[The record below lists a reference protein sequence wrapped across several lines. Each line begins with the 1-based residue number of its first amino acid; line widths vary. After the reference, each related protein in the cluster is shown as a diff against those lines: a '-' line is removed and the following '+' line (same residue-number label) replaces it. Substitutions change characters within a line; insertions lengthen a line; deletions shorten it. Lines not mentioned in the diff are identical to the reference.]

1 LKMFSFDNVVHY
13 VFSKVL
19 ETYGKERVS
28 VNVPDTYINRA
39 SSHIQRVHNLPMRQ
53 PIVCMLGHV
62 DTGKTSL
69 LDKIRGTAVQMREAG
84 GLTQQ
89 IGASYFPF
97 ETLLAITRKLM
108 QNVDLDVKV
117 PGLLIIDTPGHEA
130 FANLRTRGGSV
141 ADIAI
146 LVVDAMHGFE
156 NQTYESLQI
165 LKSRKV
171 PFIIAANKIDRING
185 WKSEEYRPFMKG
197 YKEQNKWV
205 REDLDNRLYNMMGT
219 LSREG
224 IASERFDRVRDFTKN
239 VAIVPV
245 SAMTGEGMGELL
257 MVLIGLTQQF
267 LEQKLQVTDGLAKGT
282 VLEVREEVGLGT
294 TLNAIIYDGTL
305 RAEDTI
311 VIGGRNGP
319 IVTKIRAILVPQ
331 PLEEIR
337 DSKKKFNSIPEA
349 HAAAGIKIAAADID
363 DAIPGGSLIAIG
375 GDMTVEKAMAEIAS
389 EMEQLKVKTEQT
401 GIMVKTDTLGSL
413 EALVDSIRA
422 KDIPIRT
429 ADIGD
434 VSRRDVME
442 ALSVKHEDPFLGAI
456 LAFNVK
462 ILPDAA
468 EEARDQKLPIFWND
482 IIYNLMDEYQRWAD
496 DEREAMAR
504 KEFDTLVRPGKFQ
517 IMDGYVF
524 RRAKPSIFGSIIL
537 AGQITPRVQCI
548 TQEGEKLGRI
558 SQIQE
563 GGKAV
568 SIAEAGQEVAVA
580 MPQPIVGRHIKE
592 KDVLFVDIPEKHVKL
607 LRTKYADRLTES
619 ENEVLKELTLLKRK
633 KDILWAI

>member
-1 LKMFSFDNVVHY
+1 
-13 VFSKVL
+13 
-19 ETYGKERVS
+19 
-28 VNVPDTYINRA
+28 
-39 SSHIQRVHNLPMRQ
+39 MRQ

-97 ETLLAITRKLM
+97 DTLVAIVQKLM
-108 QNVDLDVKV
+108 QNVNLSVKV
-117 PGLLIIDTPGHEA
+117 PGLLVVDTPGHEA

-156 NQTYESLQI
+156 NQTFESLQI

-171 PFIIAANKIDRING
+171 PFIIAANKIDRVAG
-185 WKSEEYRPFMKG
+185 WKSEENRPFMKA
-197 YKEQNKWV
+197 YKAQNKWV
-205 REDLDNRLYNMMGT
+205 KEDLDNRLYNMMGT

-224 IASERFDRVRDFTKN
+224 MASDRFDRVRDFTKN
-239 VAIVPV
+239 IAIVPV
-245 SAMTGEGMGELL
+245 SAKTGEGIGELL

-282 VLEVREEVGLGT
+282 VLEVKEDVGLGT
-294 TLNAIIYDGTL
+294 TINAIIYDGTL
-305 RAEDTI
+305 HADDTI
-311 VIGGRNGP
+311 VIGGRDGP
-319 IVTKIRAILVPQ
+319 IATKIRAILTPQ

-337 DSKKKFNSIPEA
+337 DSKKQFIAIQEA
-349 HAAAGIKIAAADID
+349 HAAAGIKIAASNID
-363 DAIPGGSLIAIG
+363 DAIPGAPLLAIG
-375 GDMTVEKAMAEIAS
+375 EGMTLEKAMEEVAS
-389 EMEQLKVKTEQT
+389 EMAQLKVQTEKT

-413 EALVDSIRA
+413 EALVDSLRA

-442 ALSVKHEDPFLGAI
+442 ALSVKYEDQFLGAI

-462 ILPDAA
+462 ILPDA
-468 EEARDQKLPIFWND
+468 ETEARDQKVPIFWND
-482 IIYNLMDEYQRWAD
+482 IIYNLMDEYIRWVEE
-496 DEREAMAR
+496 EREAQER
-504 KEFDTLVRPGKFQ
+504 KEFDTLVKPGKFE
-517 IMDGYVF
+517 IMEGYVF
-524 RRAKPSIFGSIIL
+524 RRAKPSIFGAIVL
-537 AGQITPRVQCI
+537 AGQLTPRVQCI

-563 GGKAV
+563 GGKAIPLAEEGKEV
-568 SIAEAGQEVAVA
+568 SVA

-592 KDVLFVDIPEKHVKL
+592 RDVLFVDIPEKHAKL
-607 LRTKYADRLTES
+607 LRTKYAGRLTES
-619 ENEVLKELTLLKRK
+619 ANEALRELVQLKRK
-633 KDILWAI
+633 KDMLWAI

>member
-1 LKMFSFDNVVHY
+1 
-13 VFSKVL
+13 
-19 ETYGKERVS
+19 
-28 VNVPDTYINRA
+28 
-39 SSHIQRVHNLPMRQ
+39 MRQ

-97 ETLLAITRKLM
+97 DTLVAIVQKLM
-108 QNVDLDVKV
+108 QNVNLSVKV
-117 PGLLIIDTPGHEA
+117 PGLLVVDTPGHEA

-156 NQTYESLQI
+156 NQTFESLQI

-171 PFIIAANKIDRING
+171 PFIIAANKIDRVAG
-185 WKSEEYRPFMKG
+185 WKSEENRQFMKA
-197 YKEQNKWV
+197 YKAQNKWV
-205 REDLDNRLYNMMGT
+205 KEDLDNRLYNMMGT

-224 IASERFDRVRDFTKN
+224 MASDRFDRVRDFTKN
-239 VAIVPV
+239 IAIVPV
-245 SAMTGEGMGELL
+245 SAKTGEGIGELL

-282 VLEVREEVGLGT
+282 VLEVKEDVGLGT
-294 TLNAIIYDGTL
+294 TINAIIYDGTL
-305 RAEDTI
+305 HADDTI
-311 VIGGRNGP
+311 VIGGRDGP
-319 IVTKIRAILVPQ
+319 IATKIRAILTPQ

-337 DSKKKFNSIPEA
+337 DSKKQFIAIQEA
-349 HAAAGIKIAAADID
+349 HAAAGIKIAAPNID
-363 DAIPGGSLIAIG
+363 DAIPGAPLLAIG
-375 GDMTVEKAMAEIAS
+375 EGLTLEEAMEAVAS
-389 EMEQLKVKTEQT
+389 EMEQLKVQTEKT

-413 EALVDSIRA
+413 EALVDSLRA
-422 KDIPIRT
+422 KGIPIRT

-442 ALSVKHEDPFLGAI
+442 ALSVKYEDQFLGAI

-462 ILPDAA
+462 ILPDA
-468 EEARDQKLPIFWND
+468 ETKARDQKVPIFWND
-482 IIYNLMDEYQRWAD
+482 IIYNLMDEYIRWVEE
-496 DEREAMAR
+496 EREAQER
-504 KEFDTLVRPGKFQ
+504 KEFDTLVKPGKFE
-517 IMDGYVF
+517 IMEGYIF
-524 RRAKPSIFGSIIL
+524 RRAKPSIFGAIVL
-537 AGQITPRVQCI
+537 AGQLTPRVKCI

-563 GGKAV
+563 GGKA
-568 SIAEAGQEVAVA
+568 IPLAEEGKEVAVA

-592 KDVLFVDIPEKHVKL
+592 RDVLFVDIPEKHAKL
-607 LRTKYADRLTES
+607 LRTKYAGRLTES
-619 ENEVLKELTLLKRK
+619 ANEALRELVQLKRK
-633 KDILWAI
+633 KDMLWAI

>member
-1 LKMFSFDNVVHY
+1 
-13 VFSKVL
+13 
-19 ETYGKERVS
+19 
-28 VNVPDTYINRA
+28 
-39 SSHIQRVHNLPMRQ
+39 MRQ

-97 ETLLAITRKLM
+97 DTLVAIVQKLM
-108 QNVDLDVKV
+108 QNVNLSVKV
-117 PGLLIIDTPGHEA
+117 PGLLVVDTPGHEA

-156 NQTYESLQI
+156 NQTFESLQI

-171 PFIIAANKIDRING
+171 PFIIAANKIDRVAG
-185 WKSEEYRPFMKG
+185 WKSEENRPFMKSF
-197 YKEQNKWV
+197 KAQNKWV

-224 IASERFDRVRDFTKN
+224 MASDRFDRVRDFTKN
-239 VAIVPV
+239 IAIVPV
-245 SAMTGEGMGELL
+245 SAKTGEGIGELL

-282 VLEVREEVGLGT
+282 VLEVKEDVGLGT
-294 TLNAIIYDGTL
+294 TINAIIYDGTL
-305 RAEDTI
+305 HADDTI
-311 VIGGRNGP
+311 VIGGRDGP
-319 IVTKIRAILVPQ
+319 IATKIRAILTPQ

-337 DSKKKFNSIPEA
+337 DSKKQFIAIQEA
-349 HAAAGIKIAAADID
+349 HAAAGIKIAASNID
-363 DAIPGGSLIAIG
+363 DAIPGAPLLAIG
-375 GDMTVEKAMAEIAS
+375 EGMTLEKAMEEVAS
-389 EMEQLKVKTEQT
+389 EMAQLKVQTEKT

-413 EALVDSIRA
+413 EALVDSLRA

-442 ALSVKHEDPFLGAI
+442 ALSVKYEDQFLGAI

-462 ILPDAA
+462 ILPDA
-468 EEARDQKLPIFWND
+468 ETEARDQKVPIFWND
-482 IIYNLMDEYQRWAD
+482 IIYNLMDEYIRWVEE
-496 DEREAMAR
+496 EREAQER
-504 KEFDTLVRPGKFQ
+504 KEFDTLVKPGKFE
-517 IMDGYVF
+517 IMEGYVF
-524 RRAKPSIFGSIIL
+524 RRAKPSIFGAIVL
-537 AGQITPRVQCI
+537 AGQLTPRVQCI

-563 GGKAV
+563 GGKA
-568 SIAEAGQEVAVA
+568 IPLAEEGKEVAVA

-592 KDVLFVDIPEKHVKL
+592 RDVLFVDIPEKHAKL
-607 LRTKYADRLTES
+607 LRTKYAGRLTES
-619 ENEVLKELTLLKRK
+619 ANEALRELVQLKRK
-633 KDILWAI
+633 KDMLWAI